1 MSRVALVLVQLKA
14 SMRKEENLR
23 PEIYRRYSSL
33 LVNR

>member
-1 MSRVALVLVQLKA
+1 MSRVALVQLKA

-23 PEIYRRYSSL
+23 LEIYGRYSSL